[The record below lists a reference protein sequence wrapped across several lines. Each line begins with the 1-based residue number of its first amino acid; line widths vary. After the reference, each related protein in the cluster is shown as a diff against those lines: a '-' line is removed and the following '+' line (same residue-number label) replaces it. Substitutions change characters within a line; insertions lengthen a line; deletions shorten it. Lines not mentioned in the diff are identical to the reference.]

1 MIRVLIIGL
10 LLAAPPQAQAQTQE
24 ELQAAVTNLW
34 LALRTCLDHAHAPQ
48 GVYSAMQAAGFS
60 VGSIVTGGVAEF
72 SAFGVEGVIAPL
84 PDPANGRGY
93 CSVRSAIVPLATAEA
108 AVFAGAQQAYPNVDF
123 TEPGRF
129 YRAACHHMQITLQG
143 IRHELS
149 FDGIFERGSCGDGQA
164 VEISF

>member
-1 MIRVLIIGL
+1 MIRALVISLALIAPA
-10 LLAAPPQAQAQTQE
+10 LAKAQTAE

-60 VGSIVTGGVAEF
+60 VGPIVTGGVAEF

-93 CSVRSAIVPLATAEA
+93 CSVRSRIVPLATAEDA
-108 AVFAGAQQAYPNVDF
+108 IYAGAQQAYPNADF

-129 YRAACHHMQITLQG
+129 YRAACHHMQITLHG

-149 FDGIFERGSCGDGQA
+149 IDGIFERGSCGDGQA

>member
-1 MIRVLIIGL
+1 MIRVLIIV
-10 LLAAPPQAQAQTQE
+10 LALSAPAQAKAQSSQ

-34 LALRTCLDHAHAPQ
+34 LALRTCLDHAHAPR
-48 GVYSAMQAAGFS
+48 GVYAAMQAAGFS
-60 VGSIVTGGVAEF
+60 VGPIVTGGVAEF
-72 SAFGVEGVIAPL
+72 SAFGVEGVIAPV

-93 CSVRSAIVPLATAEA
+93 CSVASRIVPLATAESA
-108 AVFAGAQQAYPNVDF
+108 IFAGAQQAYPNANF

-129 YRAACHHMQITLQG
+129 YRAGCHHMQITLQG

-149 FDGIFERGSCGDGQA
+149 IDGMFERGSCGDGQT